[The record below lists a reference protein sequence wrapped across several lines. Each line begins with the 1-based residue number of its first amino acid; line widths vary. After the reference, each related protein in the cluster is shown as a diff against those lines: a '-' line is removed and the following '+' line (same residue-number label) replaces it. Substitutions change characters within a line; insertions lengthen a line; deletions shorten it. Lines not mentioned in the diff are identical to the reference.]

1 MSSSFR
7 IGRTFFYYPFEL
19 LTSVT
24 SVSIVTCKCVCA
36 AEAASG
42 EVKQEDW
49 LVDRFFKIS
58 TCPTIALW
66 LQRPDGFHC
75 ICMHLCFHGFK
86 VPYAC
91 GASWS

>member
-1 MSSSFR
+1 M
-7 IGRTFFYYPFEL
+7 
-19 LTSVT
+19 T

-42 EVKQEDW
+42 EGKQEDW

-66 LQRPDGFHC
+66 LQRPEARS
-75 ICMHLCFHGFK
+75 ICLHLRAFVLPW
-86 VPYAC
+86 VPSALC
-91 GASWS
+91 LPAAPAGAQDLWTDE